1 MIGRDLDRM
10 MQMWAELLGE
20 IESSPMQQSMWERV
34 PDRMKRPKVGTVED
48 RDEDIV
54 LTADLPGI
62 EKKDIELSVDHNSIA
77 FKAKTKRHT
86 SNGLSSEGR
95 DYDFGQSF
103 DFELNPE
110 EVKAT
115 FVNGVLDVVVK
126 KAEGTQGK
134 TIEIE

>member
-1 MIGRDLDRM
+1 MFGRDLDRM

-20 IESSPMQQSMWERV
+20 IEAMPISEPQKNQLFSRRRS
-34 PDRMKRPKVGTVED
+34 VGNVED
-48 RDEDIV
+48 RGEDIV
-54 LTADLPGI
+54 LSADLPGV

-77 FKAKTKRHT
+77 FRAKTEER
-86 SNGLSSEGR
+86 N
-95 DYDFGQSF
+95 YDFGQSF

-126 KAEGTQGK
+126 KVEGTKSK
-134 TIEIE
+134 TIQIE

>member
-1 MIGRDLDRM
+1 MFGRDAERM
-10 MQMWAELLGE
+10 MQMWVDLLNE
-20 IESSPMQQSMWERV
+20 IEGSPLRNPMWERV
-34 PDRMKRPKVGTVED
+34 PDSMKRQRVGSVED
-48 RDEDIV
+48 RDTELV
-54 LTADLPGI
+54 LSADLPGV
-62 EKKDIELSVDHNSIA
+62 EKKDIELKVDNHSIA
-77 FKAKTKRHT
+77 FSAKT
-86 SNGLSSEGR
+86 EER

-115 FVNGVLDVVVK
+115 FNNGVLDVVVM

>member
-1 MIGRDLDRM
+1 MFGRDAERM
-10 MQMWAELLGE
+10 MQMWVDLLNE
-20 IESSPMQQSMWERV
+20 IEGSPLRNPMWERV
-34 PDRMKRPKVGTVED
+34 PDSMKRQRVGSVED
-48 RDEDIV
+48 RDTEIV
-54 LTADLPGI
+54 LSADLPGV
-62 EKKDIELSVDHNSIA
+62 EKKDIELKVDNHSIA
-77 FKAKTKRHT
+77 FSAKT
-86 SNGLSSEGR
+86 EER

-115 FVNGVLDVVVK
+115 FNNGVLDVVVM

>member
-1 MIGRDLDRM
+1 MFGRDAERM
-10 MQMWAELLGE
+10 MQMWVDLLNE
-20 IESSPMQQSMWERV
+20 IEGSPLRNPMWERV
-34 PDRMKRPKVGTVED
+34 PDSMKRQQIGSVED
-48 RDEDIV
+48 RDTEIV
-54 LTADLPGI
+54 LSADLPGV
-62 EKKDIELSVDHNSIA
+62 EKKDIELKVDNHSIA
-77 FKAKTKRHT
+77 FSAKT
-86 SNGLSSEGR
+86 EER

-115 FVNGVLDVVVK
+115 FNNGVLDVVVM

>member
-1 MIGRDLDRM
+1 MFGRDAERM
-10 MQMWAELLGE
+10 MDMWMGLLNELERSVPQGSFAERRRQ
-20 IESSPMQQSMWERV
+20 I
-34 PDRMKRPKVGTVED
+34 GTVED

-54 LTADLPGI
+54 LSADLPGV
-62 EKKDIELSVDHNSIA
+62 EKKDIELSVDHNSVA
-77 FKAKTKRHT
+77 FKAKT
-86 SNGLSSEGR
+86 EAR

-126 KAEGTQGK
+126 KAEGTKSK
-134 TIEIE
+134 TIQIE

>member
-1 MIGRDLDRM
+1 MFGRDLDRM

-20 IESSPMQQSMWERV
+20 IEMMPISAPQKTQLFPR
-34 PDRMKRPKVGTVED
+34 RKIIANVED

-54 LTADLPGI
+54 LSADLPGV
-62 EKKDIELSVDHNSIA
+62 EKEDIELSVDHNSIA
-77 FKAKTKRHT
+77 FKAKT
-86 SNGLSSEGR
+86 EGR

-126 KAEGTQGK
+126 KAEGTKGK
-134 TIEIE
+134 TIQIE

>member
-1 MIGRDLDRM
+1 MFGRDLDRM

-20 IESSPMQQSMWERV
+20 IEMMPISAPQKTQLFPR
-34 PDRMKRPKVGTVED
+34 RKIIANVED

-54 LTADLPGI
+54 LSADLPGV
-62 EKKDIELSVDHNSIA
+62 EKEDIELSVDHNSIA
-77 FKAKTKRHT
+77 FKAKT
-86 SNGLSSEGR
+86 EER

-126 KAEGTQGK
+126 KAEGTKGK
-134 TIEIE
+134 TIQIE

>member
-1 MIGRDLDRM
+1 MFGRDAERM
-10 MQMWAELLGE
+10 MDMWMGLLNE
-20 IESSPMQQSMWERV
+20 IERGVPRGPIGER
-34 PDRMKRPKVGTVED
+34 RRQIGTVED

-54 LTADLPGI
+54 LSADLPGV
-62 EKKDIELSVDHNSIA
+62 EKKDIELSVDHNSVA
-77 FKAKTKRHT
+77 FKAKT
-86 SNGLSSEGR
+86 EAR

-126 KAEGTQGK
+126 KTEGTKGK
-134 TIEIE
+134 TIQIE

>member
-1 MIGRDLDRM
+1 MFGRDLDRM

-20 IESSPMQQSMWERV
+20 IEMMPISAPQKAHLFPRRNSI
-34 PDRMKRPKVGTVED
+34 GNIED

-54 LTADLPGI
+54 LSADLPGV

-77 FKAKTKRHT
+77 FKAKT
-86 SNGLSSEGR
+86 EER

-126 KAEGTQGK
+126 KAEGTK
-134 TIEIE
+134 TQTIQIE

>member
-1 MIGRDLDRM
+1 MFGRALDRM

-20 IESSPMQQSMWERV
+20 IEAMPISAPQKAHLFPRRNSI
-34 PDRMKRPKVGTVED
+34 GNIED

-54 LTADLPGI
+54 LSADLPGV

-77 FKAKTKRHT
+77 FKAKT
-86 SNGLSSEGR
+86 EGR

-126 KAEGTQGK
+126 KAEGTKGK
-134 TIEIE
+134 TIQIK

>member
-1 MIGRDLDRM
+1 MFGRDLDRM

-20 IESSPMQQSMWERV
+20 IEDVPLRGNIWEKV
-34 PDRMKRPKVGTVED
+34 PDKIRKRQIGTVED
-48 RDEDIV
+48 RNGDIV

-77 FKAKTKRHT
+77 FRAKT
-86 SNGLSSEGR
+86 EDR

-115 FVNGVLDVVVK
+115 FVNGVLDVLVK
-126 KAEGTQGK
+126 KAEGTKGK
-134 TIEIE
+134 TIQIE

>member
-1 MIGRDLDRM
+1 MFGRDLDRM

-20 IESSPMQQSMWERV
+20 IEMMPISAPQKTQLFPRRKSI
-34 PDRMKRPKVGTVED
+34 GNIED

-54 LTADLPGI
+54 LSADLPGV
-62 EKKDIELSVDHNSIA
+62 EKEDIELSVDHNSIA
-77 FKAKTKRHT
+77 FKANT
-86 SNGLSSEGR
+86 EGR

-126 KAEGTQGK
+126 KTEGTKGK
-134 TIEIE
+134 TIQIE

>member
-1 MIGRDLDRM
+1 MFGRDLDRM

-20 IESSPMQQSMWERV
+20 IEAMPISEPQKNQLFSRRRS
-34 PDRMKRPKVGTVED
+34 VGNVED
-48 RDEDIV
+48 RGEDIV
-54 LTADLPGI
+54 LSADLPGV

-77 FKAKTKRHT
+77 FRAKT
-86 SNGLSSEGR
+86 EER

-126 KAEGTQGK
+126 KVEGTKSK
-134 TIEIE
+134 TIQIE